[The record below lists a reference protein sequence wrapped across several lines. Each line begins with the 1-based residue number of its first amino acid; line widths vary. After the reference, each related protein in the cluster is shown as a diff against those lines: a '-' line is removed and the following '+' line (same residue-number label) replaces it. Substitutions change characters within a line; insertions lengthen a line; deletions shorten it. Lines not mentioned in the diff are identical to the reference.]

1 MPSNNNKLEKKGCVN
16 WGNKFCADTSPIA
29 ATDVRPILEYL
40 IFEFEVGNFQKSS
53 ADQWGKILENKGLQ
67 ESNQ

>member
-1 MPSNNNKLEKKGCVN
+1 MLSNNNKLEKKGCVN

-29 ATDVRPILEYL
+29 ATAVRPILEYL

-53 ADQWGKILENKGLQ
+53 ADQ
-67 ESNQ
+67 